1 MIELTDAAVARIRK
15 QLAARGHGLGI
26 RLGVK
31 RSGCSG
37 YGYDI
42 DFLDA
47 LSDDL
52 QTFPFEGFVLAI
64 PHTDAEML
72 AGLRRVRFLS
82 ERLTWGLCRAGRST
96 WVASWTGAPARHGLP
111 RAVTL
116 RWTATARVAGTRAQ
130 LAIWLRPNADGAK
143 PIFF

>member
-1 MIELTDAAVARIRK
+1 MIELTNAAVARIRK

-72 AGLRRVRFLS
+72 AGLRVDVKK
-82 ERLTWGLCRAGRST
+82 EGLNEYFSFENPQ
-96 WVASWTGAPARHGLP
+96 AS
-111 RAVTL
+111 
-116 RWTATARVAGTRAQ
+116 ATCGCGTSFS
-130 LAIWLRPNADGAK
+130 IS
-143 PIFF
+143 